1 MNMETITKL
10 IDNALPTVISFGFQ
24 TISAIAI
31 FVAGRWLAR
40 LAKRLVKKIMT
51 KAQIEPTLTSFACN
65 MLFYG
70 IMAFV
75 VLGALGQLGIETT
88 SLVAILGAAGLA
100 IGLALQG
107 SLTNFAAGIL
117 IIIFHPFRVGDRIDA
132 DGHSGYVT
140 EIQLFT
146 TNIRTLDNRT
156 VVVPNGTLTEDSLVN
171 YTTLGKL
178 RLDLVVGVDY
188 STDIDRVKQIFSE
201 VLAGEAQVLSE
212 PKPTIGLLEMADS
225 SLNFAVRPWV
235 TPENYVP
242 ARFTIQEAIKKR
254 LDAEGINIP
263 FPQRDVHL
271 FQANGVSSP
280 VNAN

>member
-1 MNMETITKL
+1 
-10 IDNALPTVISFGFQ
+10 
-24 TISAIAI
+24 
-31 FVAGRWLAR
+31 
-40 LAKRLVKKIMT
+40 MT

-100 IGLALQG
+100 VGLALQG

-146 TNIRTLDNRT
+146 TNIRTLDNRA
-156 VVVPNGTLTEDSLVN
+156 VVVPNGKLTEGSLVN
-171 YTTLGKL
+171 YSTLGKL

-188 STDIDRVKQIFSE
+188 STDIDRVKQILLE
-201 VLAGEAQVLSE
+201 VLTGDTKVLSE

-225 SLNFAVRPWV
+225 SLNFAVCPWV
-235 TPENYVP
+235 TPDNYVP
-242 ARFTIQEAIKKR
+242 ATFSIQEAIKKR

-263 FPQRDVHL
+263 FPQRDVHV
-271 FQANGVSSP
+271 FSNNGVP
-280 VNAN
+280 ADMPPAINAN